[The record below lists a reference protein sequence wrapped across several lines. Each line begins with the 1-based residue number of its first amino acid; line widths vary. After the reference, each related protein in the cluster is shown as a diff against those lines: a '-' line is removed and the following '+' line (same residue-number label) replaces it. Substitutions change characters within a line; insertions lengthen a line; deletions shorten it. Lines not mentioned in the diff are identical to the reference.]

1 MIMENFHVRKTDR
14 SFALFA
20 YLWALVLIPLLA
32 WGKDDF
38 IHFHARQGL
47 TLFLFE
53 CTLMIL
59 AIIVPVFGPL
69 LIFPLGLVASV
80 VLSLFGI
87 INVLGGRHQ
96 KLPIIGHLADKIKLS

>member
-1 MIMENFHVRKTDR
+1 MSENFRVKKTDR
-14 SFALFA
+14 SLALFA
-20 YLWALVLIPLLA
+20 YLWVLVLIPLLA

-38 IHFHARQGL
+38 IHWHARQGL
-47 TLFLFE
+47 VLFLFE
-53 CTLMIL
+53 CAMMIL
-59 AIIVPVFGPL
+59 SIVVPVFGPL

-87 INVLGGRHQ
+87 INVLGGRHE